1 MEIADRLKKKAWDNP
16 ISAFLA
22 RISNKMVFL
31 IAIIGGLITAAFA
44 MLIPISTLEAFT
56 GASGLSEIIPA
67 TAAPLGSSARTL
79 FVVFTAILAASIL
92 LVLLLSF
99 RKAPQEDSVYSDDD
113 YVNEMA
119 KERNRMALSEDDSE
133 LAERIY
139 QEDERNIQNQ
149 HQIDQDHIDQDHI
162 DQDDDDV
169 ESKPADKKKFVAIAG
184 GAMAAAAGGLVAAG
198 STIKSKIK
206 KLPFMGGDDSIKSF
220 DDLPKLRNAD
230 KHPDAPARRPL
241 SADEDLGER
250 ILDKEW
256 DQKDTDDNQSLDSNL
271 SDIDEL
277 PAQENN
283 VDQNEAEQ
291 SKDEVFLQP
300 QIINEEIE
308 EVIDE
313 TESLNDEEVEIS
325 ISAENEDN
333 IAADN
338 NSDVMEPV
346 AKEATSSHDDLPT
359 IDSLMGRLEILV
371 EKRAQRLQA
380 KEESASETPADF
392 DSSSE
397 FDTLPETVAAAD
409 IKTDK
414 IVKKETQLD
423 DYADVIDDAAI
434 KRAEKSAHDKKQAID
449 EDAIVDSKRPAAT
462 LVPAS
467 EQEETDTDNS
477 DTDNSE
483 ADDGNTV
490 VTKSQKAEMDNALKS
505 ALDTLHKMTERSA

>member
-149 HQIDQDHIDQDHI
+149 HHIDHDDTDQDY
-162 DQDDDDV
+162 DDV

-184 GAMAAAAGGLVAAG
+184 GAVAAAAGGLVAAG
-198 STIKSKIK
+198 STVKSKIK

-256 DQKDTDDNQSLDSNL
+256 DQKDTDNKQSLESNL

-283 VDQNEAEQ
+283 AVQNEAEQ
-291 SKDEVFLQP
+291 SEDEVFLQP

-313 TESLNDEEVEIS
+313 TESLNDEEIEIS
-325 ISAENEDN
+325 IPAENEDN

-371 EKRAQRLQA
+371 EKRAQRLRA
-380 KEESASETPADF
+380 KEESASETPSDF

-397 FDTLPETVAAAD
+397 FDALPETSAAAD

-423 DYADVIDDAAI
+423 DYADVIDDAAL
-434 KRAEKSAHDKKQAID
+434 KRAEKSAHQKKQAID
-449 EDAIVDSKRPAAT
+449 EDEIVDSKRPAAT

-467 EQEETDTDNS
+467 EQEETDADNS
-477 DTDNSE
+477 D

>member
-1 MEIADRLKKKAWDNP
+1 MEVADRLKKKAWDNP

-99 RKAPQEDSVYSDDD
+99 RKVPQEDSVYSDDD
-113 YVNEMA
+113 YVNERA
-119 KERNRMALSEDDSE
+119 RERNRMALSEDDSE

-139 QEDERNIQNQ
+139 LEDEKNFQN
-149 HQIDQDHIDQDHI
+149 HHHIY
-162 DQDDDDV
+162 QDDDDV
-169 ESKPADKKKFVAIAG
+169 ESKPVDKKKFVAIAG
-184 GAMAAAAGGLVAAG
+184 GAVAAAAGGLVAAG
-198 STIKSKIK
+198 SAVKSKIN

-256 DQKDTDDNQSLDSNL
+256 DQKDNDDSQSLDSNL

-283 VDQNEAEQ
+283 VDQNETEQ
-291 SKDEVFLQP
+291 NEDEVFLQP

-313 TESLNDEEVEIS
+313 TESLDDEEVEIS
-325 ISAENEDN
+325 IPTENEDN

-338 NSDVMEPV
+338 NNDVMEPV

-371 EKRAQRLQA
+371 EKRAQRLRA

-397 FDTLPETVAAAD
+397 FDALPETSAADD

-423 DYADVIDDAAI
+423 DYADVIDDAAL
-434 KRAEKSAHDKKQAID
+434 KRAEKSAHDKKQSID

-467 EQEETDTDNS
+467 EQEETDADNS
-477 DTDNSE
+477 D

>member
-1 MEIADRLKKKAWDNP
+1 MEVTDRLKKKTWDNP

-31 IAIIGGLITAAFA
+31 IAMIGGLITAAFA

-99 RKAPQEDSVYSDDD
+99 RKAPAEESIYSDDD

-119 KERNRMALSEDDSE
+119 RERNRMALSENDSE

-139 QEDERNIQNQ
+139 QEDEKNYQKHHHIN
-149 HQIDQDHIDQDHI
+149 QDHIGH
-162 DQDDDDV
+162 DDYDLDGKPV
-169 ESKPADKKKFVAIAG
+169 EKKKFVATAG

-198 STIKSKIK
+198 STVKSKIK

-256 DQKDTDDNQSLDSNL
+256 DQKDTDDNQSLDSVL

-283 VDQNEAEQ
+283 AVQNEAEQ
-291 SKDEVFLQP
+291 SEDEVFLQP
-300 QIINEEIE
+300 QIVNEDIEQVIE
-308 EVIDE
+308 ES
-313 TESLNDEEVEIS
+313 ESLNDEEVEIS
-325 ISAENEDN
+325 VPAKVEDN
-333 IAADN
+333 IAVN
-338 NSDVMEPV
+338 NNNDDIEPV
-346 AKEATSSHDDLPT
+346 VIEAMSSHDDLPT
-359 IDSLMGRLEILV
+359 IDSLMGRLEVLV
-371 EKRAQRLQA
+371 EKRAQRLRA
-380 KEESASETPADF
+380 KEEPAIAAP
-392 DSSSE
+392 SE
-397 FDTLPETVAAAD
+397 FETLPEIGAAAD
-409 IKTDK
+409 NKTDK

-423 DYADVIDDAAI
+423 DYADVIDDAAL
-434 KRAEKSAHDKKQAID
+434 KRAEKSALEKIQAID
-449 EDAIVDSKRPAAT
+449 EDAITDSKRPAAT

-467 EQEETDTDNS
+467 EQKETD
-477 DTDNSE
+477 
-483 ADDGNTV
+483 ADDGITV
-490 VTKSQKAEMDNALKS
+490 VTKSQKVEMDNALKS